1 MTPYSTLQADFQ
13 TALLHDQTPAPGL
26 LSPRGDAQFEVYRQA
41 YRARLRSALR
51 DNHEVLFQV
60 MGDEAFDA
68 LAEAYIAA
76 HPSTFYSLRW
86 FGHRFAEFMANHET
100 LVPHPAMV
108 DLARLE
114 WALRHA
120 FDAASAPLL
129 EAAQLAALP
138 PTDWADLRLNLQPSA
153 QVLSL
158 QWAVGPVWHAL
169 QSGQEDMPAP
179 QALAHH
185 VLVWREGL
193 HVRWQSLTESQAIFV
208 HGIQAGQSFGEMCAA
223 LAQWQGEDEG
233 EAAATAVTLLRELL
247 ERGVLAA

>member
-86 FGHRFAEFMANHET
+86 FG
-100 LVPHPAMV
+100 
-108 DLARLE
+108 
-114 WALRHA
+114 
-120 FDAASAPLL
+120 
-129 EAAQLAALP
+129 Q
-138 PTDWADLRLNLQPSA
+138 
-153 QVLSL
+153 
-158 QWAVGPVWHAL
+158 
-169 QSGQEDMPAP
+169 
-179 QALAHH
+179 
-185 VLVWREGL
+185 
-193 HVRWQSLTESQAIFV
+193 V
-208 HGIQAGQSFGEMCAA
+208 HGEP
-223 LAQWQGEDEG
+223 
-233 EAAATAVTLLRELL
+233 
-247 ERGVLAA
+247 